1 MIDSFGFQTELN
13 ENQERMVRST
23 FDLKLNGYII
33 PDTIQKDMN
42 SIKKYSEG
50 AKIIFSLEATD
61 NKAIFEGKVEAE
73 RIVTE
78 DPNAKRALNRTTSVD

>member
-1 MIDSFGFQTELN
+1 
-13 ENQERMVRST
+13 MVRST

-42 SIKKYSEG
+42 AIKKYSEG

-61 NKAIFEGKVEAE
+61 NKAIFEGKVEE
-73 RIVTE
+73 NRIVTE
-78 DPNAKRALNRTTSVD
+78 DPSNREAQKRTILIP